1 MKRLLIPFLF
11 LTGVIGYLSCQK
23 ENSSDLSSVKAAKTD
38 GIKKGEP
45 VTFSVENTSGQTAKW
60 SVTPST
66 NVLLTSDGNNAKIL
80 FRNSGSYSVIA
91 SMGNITERIMVNVSD
106 SSYCDSTRRDTC
118 CGCPRDT
125 IPRDSIPGDTCR
137 TCGPRDTTLPLTGDQ
152 IHITPMKM
160 DSGAVSGLVIK
171 AITQHTY
178 PCVNNYLASFVSITD
193 TTHSNYA
200 FNYTG
205 VYIPRN
211 CASGQAPSKSTIVL
225 SPVQDGYH
233 VFKVLLNNVTYTGS
247 FTKTGNQ
254 YSFTWPYTSGVTIS
268 PLTIN

>member
-23 ENSSDLSSVKAAKTD
+23 ENSSSDLSSVKAAKTD
-38 GIKKGEP
+38 GILKGEP
-45 VTFSVENTSGQTAKW
+45 VTFSVENISGLTAKW

-66 NVLLTSDGNNAKIL
+66 NVLLTSDGNSAKIL

-118 CGCPRDT
+118 CSCPRDT
-125 IPRDSIPGDTCR
+125 IPRDTIPGDTCR
-137 TCGPRDTTLPLTGDQ
+137 NCGPRDTTLPLTGDQ

-171 AITQHTY
+171 AITLNTY
-178 PCVNNYLASFVSITD
+178 PCVNNYLSTFVSTTD
-193 TTHSNYA
+193 SSNYT
-200 FNYTG
+200 FNYAG
-205 VYIPRN
+205 VYIPRT
-211 CASGQAPSKSTIVL
+211 CISGQALSQSTKVL
-225 SPVQDGYH
+225 SHVQDGYH
-233 VFKVLLNNVTYTGS
+233 VFRVVLNNITYTGS
-247 FTKTGNQ
+247 FTKTGNH
-254 YSFTWPYTSGVTIS
+254 YSFMWPYTSGVTIS